1 MAFLRA
7 GLVRNGGIFHSA
19 SRMAGRQFLSTDAAT
34 KSTSIGGGFDAKD
47 EAAVLDKLRQSFIND
62 EKNGSIVPVYKR
74 ALLYGNK
81 TAIKDELG
89 EYSYS
94 QLYIG
99 AKKLSIQISNLCGKL
114 I

>member
-7 GLVRNGGIFHSA
+7 GLVRSSGIFHSA
-19 SRMAGRQFLSTDAAT
+19 SRLAGRQFLTTNAVT
-34 KSTSIGGGFDAKD
+34 ENCGGHVDVKD
-47 EAAVLDKLRQSFIND
+47 EASVREKLLQSFSND
-62 EKNGSIVPVYKR
+62 EATGGIVPVYKR
-74 ALLYGNK
+74 ALLYGSK
-81 TAIKDELG
+81 IAIKDELG

-94 QLYIG
+94 QLYVG

>member
-7 GLVRNGGIFHSA
+7 GLVRSSGIFHNT
-19 SRMAGRQFLSTDAAT
+19 SRCFAGRQFLSTDAAT
-34 KSTSIGGGFDAKD
+34 KSTSTGGGFDAKD
-47 EAAVLDKLRQSFIND
+47 EAAVLDKLRQSFSND
-62 EKNGSIVPVYKR
+62 EATGGIVPVYKR

-99 AKKLSIQISNLCGKL
+99 AKKLSIQISNLCGK
-114 I
+114 